1 MENVFGEQTNASGT
15 SDFVTDFLSGTQVK
29 SMSTRDRSALPPKPA
44 PRRRNRRP
52 KEGQQVDENYMAS
65 HEKNKYYHTIHIKT
79 SFSRYYIMSEII
91 GD

>member
-1 MENVFGEQTNASGT
+1 MENVSGEQTDASAT
-15 SDFVTDFLSGTQVK
+15 SDFVADFLSGMQVK
-29 SMSTRDRSALPPKPA
+29 SMSTCDRSALRPKSSA
-44 PRRRNRRP
+44 RRRNRRP